1 MAGVEID
8 LVKDKHLQMTTAL
21 SNHIDSE
28 EFKQLKN
35 RFRAALN
42 PLQIRNAT
50 DIMDIFEALEKQ
62 GHLEPGK
69 YDYLKEVF
77 SFSNVALVKN
87 IIEPFEEEIKKMIST
102 RESQFRSDTGNDGL
116 ESKRRILHSILC

>member
-35 RFRAALN
+35 RFRAALT
-42 PLQIRNAT
+42 PLQIKNAT

-77 SFSNVALVKN
+77 SSFNVGLVKD
-87 IIEPFEEEIKKMIST
+87 IIEPVEEEIKKMKST

-116 ESKRRILHSILC
+116 ESKRIILHSILC

>member
-35 RFRAALN
+35 RFRAVLT
-42 PLQIRNAT
+42 PLQIKNAT

-62 GHLEPGK
+62 GHLEPGN
-69 YDYLKEVF
+69 YDYLKDVF
-77 SFSNVALVKN
+77 NSFNVGLVKD
-87 IIEPFEEEIKKMIST
+87 IIKPFEEEIKKIKST